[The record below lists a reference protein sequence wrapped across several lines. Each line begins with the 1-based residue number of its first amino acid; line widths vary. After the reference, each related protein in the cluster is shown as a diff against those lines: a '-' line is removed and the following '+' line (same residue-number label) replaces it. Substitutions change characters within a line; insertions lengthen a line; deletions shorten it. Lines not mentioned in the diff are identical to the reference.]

1 MMNNPKNSDAAVPK
15 HVAIIMDGNR
25 RWAAAKR
32 LPLSEGYRHGIQTF
46 RNAIPTVIARKI
58 PVATFWGFSTDN
70 WRRSPAELR
79 TLFGLFRR
87 AVTESLDWLNRHNA
101 KLRISGRLN
110 DFPDDLRRAAE
121 KVIAATAANSGL
133 TVNLALSYGGRD
145 EIQHAARGVASETAG
160 DAEAIAAISEETI
173 SRHLYTAGLPDVD
186 LLIRTGGEKR
196 LSGFLPWQTAYA
208 ELYFTDA
215 LWPDFDERE
224 FDRALEDYA
233 GRKRNFGT

>member
-1 MMNNPKNSDAAVPK
+1 MTNNENTDTAVPK

-25 RWAAAKR
+25 RWAAAKH

-46 RNAIPTVIARKI
+46 RNAIPTVIARNI
-58 PVATFWGFSTDN
+58 PVATFWGFSTEN

-79 TLFGLFRR
+79 TLFRLFRL
-87 AVTESLDWLNRHNA
+87 AVTDSLGWLNRYNA

-121 KVIAATAANSGL
+121 KVIAATAPNSGL

-145 EIQHAARGVASETAG
+145 EIQHVARRIASETAG
-160 DAEAIAAISEETI
+160 QADAIAAVNEETI

-196 LSGFLPWQTAYA
+196 LSGFLPWQSAYA

-215 LWPDFDERE
+215 LWPDFDEQE
-224 FDRALEDYA
+224 LDRALEDYA

>member
-1 MMNNPKNSDAAVPK
+1 MTNTPNTDAAVPQ

-25 RWAAAKR
+25 RWAAAKH

-46 RNAIPTVIARKI
+46 RNAIPAAIARNI
-58 PVATFWGFSTDN
+58 PVATFWGFSTEN
-70 WRRSPAELR
+70 WRRSPTELR
-79 TLFGLFRR
+79 TLFRLFRL
-87 AVTESLDWLNRHNA
+87 AVTDSLDWLNRHNA
-101 KLRISGRLN
+101 RLRISGRLY

-145 EIQHAARGVASETAG
+145 EIQHVARGVASETAG
-160 DAEAIAAISEETI
+160 DAKAIAAVSEETI

-196 LSGFLPWQTAYA
+196 LSGFLPWQSAYA

-215 LWPDFDERE
+215 LWPDFDEQE

-233 GRKRNFGT
+233 QRKRNFGT